1 MLKIEAG
8 TGNRE
13 PISQGNTPK
22 AILPKRREALTAS
35 IVGYIAPMTTLKAM
49 VHAEALPPT
58 DFSTPVVMQP
68 RLIEAQLCA
77 LPDLIPSSTVLIIR
91 IKSVM
96 M

>member
-35 IVGYIAPMTTLKAM
+35 IVGYIAPMTIL
-49 VHAEALPPT
+49 
-58 DFSTPVVMQP
+58 
-68 RLIEAQLCA
+68 
-77 LPDLIPSSTVLIIR
+77 
-91 IKSVM
+91 
-96 M
+96 